1 MERLPMSRPELHRLE
16 VLTRLQAGAL
26 DQIQA
31 ARELGL
37 SDRQVRRLL
46 RRFACDGAAGLI
58 HASRGRPSR
67 RHLDPDLVN
76 EALSLVA
83 QHYADFGPTF
93 ANEKLREL
101 HGLQLGTES
110 LRQAMIAAHLWK
122 PKRTRRQ
129 RLHPPRER
137 RPHFGE
143 LLQLDGSPHDWFE
156 GRAPRCSLL
165 VIIDDATSRLTGLH
179 FAPAET
185 TWAYFALLRQSI
197 GRYGRPLALYSDRH
211 AIFRAPNGLHTSAQT
226 QLGRALE
233 ELDVE
238 LICANSPQ
246 AKGRVERANNTL
258 QRRLVRE
265 MRLRNISSIEDA
277 NAYLPHFIQAH
288 NQRFAHAP
296 ALEQDVHRSAS
307 TFELDAILAVRY
319 ERVLSKDCTV
329 QVQRD
334 VYLVDDPAARRGMRV
349 TVIEQA
355 NRGFQLRHND
365 IRLHCRRLRS
375 LTEQGQIR
383 DAKSLNEH
391 LDRRQRA
398 PMPQMARI
406 IPANH
411 PWRSFRLP
419 GSPPPT

>member
-1 MERLPMSRPELHRLE
+1 MELLPMSRPELHRHE
-16 VLTRLQAGAL
+16 VLTRLKAGTLA
-26 DQIQA
+26 QIQA

-46 RRFACDGAAGLI
+46 RRFERGGAEGLV
-58 HASRGRPSR
+58 HASRGRPSGR
-67 RHLDPDLVN
+67 RLDPELVA
-76 EALSLVA
+76 EALRLVA
-83 QHYADFGPTF
+83 ERYADFGPTF

-101 HGLQLGTES
+101 HGLRLGTES

-137 RPHFGE
+137 RPRFGE

-185 TWAYFALLRQSI
+185 TWAYFTLLRQTITS
-197 GRYGRPLALYSDRH
+197 YGRPLALYSDRH
-211 AIFRAPNGLHTSAQT
+211 AIFRAPNGLNTPPQT

-233 ELDVE
+233 ELDIE

-265 MRLRNISSIEDA
+265 MRLRNLSSIDAA
-277 NAYLPHFIQAH
+277 NAYLPEFIEAH

-296 ALEQDVHRSAS
+296 ALAQDVYRSAS
-307 TFELDAILAVRY
+307 TFDLEAILAVRY
-319 ERVLSKDCTV
+319 ERTLSKDCTV

-334 VYLVDDPAARRGMRV
+334 VYLIDDPAVRRGMRV

-355 NRGFQLRHND
+355 NRGFQLRFNETT
-365 IRLHCRRLRS
+365 LHYRRLRS

-398 PMPQMARI
+398 TMPQMARTV
-406 IPANH
+406 PANH

>member
-1 MERLPMSRPELHRLE
+1 MELLPMSRPELHRHE
-16 VLTRLQAGAL
+16 VLTRLKAGTL
-26 DQIQA
+26 TQIQA

-37 SDRQVRRLL
+37 SDRQVRRWL
-46 RRFACDGAAGLI
+46 RRFERYGAEGLV

-67 RHLDPDLVN
+67 RRLDPELVA
-76 EALSLVA
+76 EALRLVA
-83 QHYADFGPTF
+83 ERYADFGPTF

-101 HGLQLGTES
+101 HGLRLGTES
-110 LRQAMIAAHLWK
+110 LRQAMIAAQLWK

-137 RPHFGE
+137 RPRFGE

-185 TWAYFALLRQSI
+185 TWAYFTLLRQTI
-197 GRYGRPLALYSDRH
+197 TTYGRPLALYSDRH
-211 AIFRAPNGLHTSAQT
+211 AIFRAPNGLNTPAQT

-233 ELDVE
+233 ELDIE

-265 MRLRNISSIEDA
+265 MRLRNISSIDAA
-277 NAYLPHFIQAH
+277 NAYLPEFIEAH

-296 ALEQDVHRSAS
+296 ALTQDVHRSAS
-307 TFELDAILAVRY
+307 TFDLEAILAVRY
-319 ERVLSKDCTV
+319 ERTLSKDCTV

-334 VYLVDDPAARRGMRV
+334 VYLIDDPAVRRGMRV

-355 NRGFQLRHND
+355 NRGFQLRFNQTT
-365 IRLHCRRLRS
+365 LHYRRLRS

-391 LDRRQRA
+391 LDRRQRGT
-398 PMPQMARI
+398 MPQMARTV
-406 IPANH
+406 PANH